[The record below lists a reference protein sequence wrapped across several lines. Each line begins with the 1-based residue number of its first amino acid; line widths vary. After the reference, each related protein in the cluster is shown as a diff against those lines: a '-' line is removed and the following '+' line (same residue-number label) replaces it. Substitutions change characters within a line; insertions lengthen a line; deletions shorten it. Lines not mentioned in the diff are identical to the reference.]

1 MDFELALK
9 AIITIAAGGFVFLM
23 FGLGVKMIFFRRKP
37 VLQGADPGLLE
48 ALEDRLERT
57 ESKVIEL
64 EERLDFTER
73 MLAEARNRAQLPG
86 S

>member
-9 AIITIAAGGFVFLM
+9 AIVTVGTAGFVFLLLG
-23 FGLGVKMIFFRRKP
+23 FGVKVLFFRKKALAP
-37 VLQGADPGLLE
+37 ADPEQLELLE
-48 ALEDRLERT
+48 ERLQRT
-57 ESKVIEL
+57 EAKVVEL

-73 MLAEARNRAQLPG
+73 MLTEVRGRAQLPG

>member
-9 AIITIAAGGFVFLM
+9 AIVTIGAGGFVFLM
-23 FGLGVKMIFFRRKP
+23 LGLGVKMIFFRRKP
-37 VLQGADPGLLE
+37 VLQGVDPGLLE

-57 ESKVIEL
+57 ESKVVEL